1 MSDSEILNLFSLQVY
16 PVQQRNVK
24 KKKKKKEGEQKD
36 QKKTKIK

>member
-24 KKKKKKEGEQKD
+24 KKKKKEGEQKD
-36 QKKTKIK
+36 QKRQK

>member
-24 KKKKKKEGEQKD
+24 KKKGGGEGEQKD
-36 QKKTKIK
+36 QKRQK